1 MFEVRVETS
10 FSAAHYLKNYDG
22 KCENV
27 HGHNYRVLAYARGK
41 DLPSDGILIDFGE
54 VKAALKEVCRN
65 LDHKNLN
72 DLEEDGLLVFN
83 NNPSAERIAAYIFD
97 QLEMLLPKKD
107 AARLHAVDVY
117 ETPTSRARYMR

>member
-22 KCENV
+22 KCENL

>member
-10 FSAAHYLKNYDG
+10 FSAAHYLKDYNG
-22 KCENV
+22 KCENL
-27 HGHNYRVLAYARGK
+27 HGHNYRVLAHARGA

-72 DLEEDGLLVFN
+72 DLEEDGLLIFN